1 MALNR
6 VPRTRTTS
14 FSWLVHAC
22 RTLVLRGSLYLGFDE
37 LLLPD
42 DVVDGLRREYITGT
56 CSSIGRIRIRRFPRN
71 MFSRS
76 SCSFK
81 AFWKKNYIKSLD
93 SILSFWKIDFS
104 EMKKKNRE
112 YGQRYGIRWI
122 RYPGYPRRAGHGFLD
137 KIIVWRVRFRFVFGG
152 LQITK
157 DPLLNIS
164 IHNAVCS
171 L

>member
-22 RTLVLRGSLYLGFDE
+22 QTLVLSGSLYLGFDE

-81 AFWKKNYIKSLD
+81 AFWKKKYIKSLD

-104 EMKKKNRE
+104 EIKRKNGNMYKDTE
-112 YGQRYGIRWI
+112 IG
-122 RYPGYPRRAGHGFLD
+122 GYSRRAGHGFLD
-137 KIIVWRVRFRFVFGG
+137 NIIVWRVRFRFVFGG

-157 DPLLNIS
+157 DPLFNIS